1 MGQADPRETTLH
13 SLSIRAING
22 GCRQLPG
29 KSISHNFFVLALAA
43 RFGRDERKSQDFAKN
58 KRVLRVVALP
68 DLRAKKAAHSEPF

>member
-1 MGQADPRETTLH
+1 
-13 SLSIRAING
+13 
-22 GCRQLPG
+22 LPG